1 MSISRRMDKDV
12 VRNAMECDSLSHKKK
27 KELPFA
33 TIQMDQEIT
42 VLSDIKSDKERQTSY
57 DITCMMNLKNDT
69 NKLIYKTKEI
79 LTDTDFEDQF
89 MVTEGDISGQG
100 INYEVGINVYTST

>member
-1 MSISRRMDKDV
+1 
-12 VRNAMECDSLSHKKK
+12 
-27 KELPFA
+27 
-33 TIQMDQEIT
+33 MDQEIT

-79 LTDTDFEDQF
+79 LTDTDFEAILPNHIKTYF
-89 MVTEGDISGQG
+89 LMISNLF
-100 INYEVGINVYTST
+100 IS